1 MQVKE
6 SALALTVA
14 DVDASVGFFT
24 EHLGYR
30 VLMSADG
37 FASLGR
43 DDAAA
48 NVVLLRKG
56 LEVLPEVD
64 RDRVADGVVIAL
76 VVDDLEGELARLR
89 REGVTITLPLR
100 TEEWGERLFQVKD
113 PNGVTVELVDW
124 VNRD

>member
-6 SALALTVA
+6 SAVALTVV

-24 EHLGYR
+24 EHFDYR

-43 DDAAA
+43 DDAAT
-48 NVVLLRKG
+48 NIVLLRQG
-56 LEVLPEVD
+56 LAVMPEAD
-64 RDRVADGVVIAL
+64 RDRLADGVTVAL
-76 VVDDLEGELARLR
+76 VVEDLEGELARLE

-124 VNRD
+124 VEQS

>member
-24 EHLGYR
+24 EHFGYR

-43 DDAAA
+43 DDAATGI
-48 NVVLLRKG
+48 VLLRKG
-56 LEVLPEVD
+56 LEVMPEPD
-64 RDRVADGVVIAL
+64 RDRVADGVIIAL
-76 VVDDLEGELARLR
+76 VVDDLEGELARLE
-89 REGVTITLPLR
+89 REGVPITLPLR

-124 VNRD
+124 VNQP

>member
-1 MQVKE
+1 MQVKQ

-14 DVDASVGFFT
+14 DFDASVGFFT
-24 EHLGYR
+24 EHFGYR
-30 VLMSADG
+30 VQMSADG

-43 DDAAA
+43 DDAAT
-48 NVVLLRKG
+48 NIVLLRKG
-56 LEVLPEVD
+56 LEVMPASD
-64 RDRVADGVVIAL
+64 RDRVADGVIIAL
-76 VVDDLEGELARLR
+76 EVDDLEGELARLE

-124 VNRD
+124 VNTN

>member
-1 MQVKE
+1 MQVKQ

-14 DVDASVGFFT
+14 DFDASVEFFT
-24 EHLGYR
+24 EHFGYR
-30 VLMSADG
+30 VQMSADG

-43 DDAAA
+43 DDAAT
-48 NVVLLRKG
+48 NIVLLRKG
-56 LEVLPEVD
+56 LAVMPASD
-64 RDRVADGVVIAL
+64 RDRVADGVIIAL
-76 VVDDLEGELARLR
+76 VVDDLEGELTRLE

-124 VNRD
+124 VNTN

>member
-1 MQVKE
+1 MQVKQ

-14 DVDASVGFFT
+14 DFDASVGFFT
-24 EHLGYR
+24 EHFGYR
-30 VLMSADG
+30 VQMSADG

-43 DDAAA
+43 DDAAT
-48 NVVLLRKG
+48 NIVLLRKG
-56 LEVLPEVD
+56 LEVMPASD
-64 RDRVADGVVIAL
+64 RDRVADGVIIAL
-76 VVDDLEGELARLR
+76 VVDDLEGELARLE

-124 VNRD
+124 VNTN